1 MGNQIRQSSTFNGGQ
16 WIEPR
21 QIRGEQSTLI
31 DQLFARLEAMYPQ
44 RWRASFPS
52 GAAIEA
58 WRETWS
64 DAFDEEK
71 VSPQDVGDAVRACR
85 RKYDWPPSLTEFLKL
100 CKPAMDPESAY
111 VEACKQI
118 SARDNGSDTW
128 SNPAIYWAAREYGV
142 HELRQSTWASAK
154 MRWCRVLEEQLAKP
168 EQLPVPA
175 RMAALP
181 EPGAGTADPAKV
193 AAALETLRAA
203 LKSRQQITEGGE

>member
-1 MGNQIRQSSTFNGGQ
+1 MATQLRQSSTSNASQ
-16 WIEPR
+16 WLQDRE
-21 QIRGEQSTLI
+21 IRGEQSTLI

-58 WRETWS
+58 WRETWA
-64 DAFDEEK
+64 DAFDEER
-71 VSPQDVGDAVRACR
+71 VTPQDVGNAVRACR
-85 RKYDWPPSLTEFLKL
+85 KKYDWPPSLTEFLKL
-100 CKPAMDPESAY
+100 CRPPIDPESAY
-111 VEACKQI
+111 VEACKQMGE
-118 SARDNGSDTW
+118 RDRGRDVW
-128 SNPAIYWAAREYGV
+128 SSPAIYWAAREYGV

-154 MRWCRVLEEQLAKP
+154 VRWCRVLDEQLAKP

-175 RMAALP
+175 RMTALP

-203 LKSRQQITEGGE
+203 FKIRQQIIERGE

>member
-1 MGNQIRQSSTFNGGQ
+1 MAGYSAPEIK
-16 WIEPR
+16 
-21 QIRGEQSTLI
+21 RGLDACLTRVYPPTL
-31 DQLFARLEAMYPQ
+31 P
-44 RWRASFPS
+44 
-52 GAAIEA
+52 
-58 WRETWS
+58 
-64 DAFDEEK
+64 
-71 VSPQDVGDAVRACR
+71 
-85 RKYDWPPSLTEFLKL
+85 EFLTLCRPKL
-100 CKPAMDPESAY
+100 DPESAY

-154 MRWCRVLEEQLAKP
+154 VRWCRVLDEQLAKP

-175 RMAALP
+175 KMVALP

-203 LKSRQQITEGGE
+203 LKSRPQITEGDQ

>member
-1 MGNQIRQSSTFNGGQ
+1 MATQPRQSLTSNASQ
-16 WIEPR
+16 WLQDR

-64 DAFDEEK
+64 DAFDEER
-71 VSPQDVGDAVRACR
+71 VTPQDVGNAVRACR
-85 RKYDWPPSLTEFLKL
+85 KKYDWPPSLTEFLKL
-100 CKPAMDPESAY
+100 CKPPIDHESAY
-111 VEACKQI
+111 VEACKQM
-118 SARDNGSDTW
+118 SERDSGRDVW
-128 SNPAIYWAAREYGV
+128 SSPAIYWAAREYGV
-142 HELRQSTWASAK
+142 HELRQSTWQSAK
-154 MRWCRVLEEQLAKP
+154 VRWCRVLDEQLAKP

-175 RMAALP
+175 RMTALP

-193 AAALETLRAA
+193 KAALEL
-203 LKSRQQITEGGE
+203 LKSSLLSKSAVLKGDE